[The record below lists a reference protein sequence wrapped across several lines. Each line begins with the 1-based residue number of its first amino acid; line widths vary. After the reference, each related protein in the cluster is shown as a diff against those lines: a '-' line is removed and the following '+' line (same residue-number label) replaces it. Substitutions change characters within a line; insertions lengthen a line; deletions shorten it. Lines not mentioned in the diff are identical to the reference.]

1 MPYYLFNRPAR
12 PRKSPCLE
20 KQSYRRLSVEA
31 PVSFTSPRKKVIGNQ
46 TGEDNQTGPTTSIG
60 DAVERKPASG
70 ERPTVPSLRHMR

>member
-1 MPYYLFNRPAR
+1 M
-12 PRKSPCLE
+12 PRKTVIPSPICG
-20 KQSYRRLSVEA
+20 
-31 PVSFTSPRKKVIGNQ
+31 SPGQLHFSAKKVIGNQ